1 MHTGANQYTRHT
13 YRTKTCFMLVWNI
26 PNFVNKGR
34 QVGSIGWVNKQST
47 YLRCLWLQLVSLYN
61 FSVSFK
67 QSVIGRHR
75 YAEIK
80 ISFFV
85 SFSAIAYRL
94 LYLYLFYFI
103 SPSLASAQYD
113 QIARLFIYS
122 LGIYNIQ
129 NVPKIIEYANAS
141 QKVCQLFDELFQNGH
156 SFLPLCHF
164 GEISPNL
171 VTLPLLGL
179 KRENCRRRRER
190 ETCLKMCFGKTF
202 KNIVFLSLFVARK
215 WK

>member
-1 MHTGANQYTRHT
+1 MVV
-13 YRTKTCFMLVWNI
+13 CSI
-26 PNFVNKGR
+26 PNFVNIGR

-80 ISFFV
+80 ISFV

-122 LGIYNIQ
+122 LAIYNIQ
-129 NVPKIIEYANAS
+129 NVPKITLNMPTRAKKYANYLMNSFKMDTVFYHCAILEKFRQIWSHSLCSAS
-141 QKVCQLFDELFQNGH
+141 NEKIAEEEEKEKL
-156 SFLPLCHF
+156 
-164 GEISPNL
+164 
-171 VTLPLLGL
+171 
-179 KRENCRRRRER
+179 
-190 ETCLKMCFGKTF
+190 
-202 KNIVFLSLFVARK
+202 A
-215 WK
+215 

>member
-13 YRTKTCFMLVWNI
+13 YSTKTCFMVVCSI
-26 PNFVNKGR
+26 PNFVNIGR

-103 SPSLASAQYD
+103 
-113 QIARLFIYS
+113 LFLLRS
-122 LGIYNIQ
+122 
-129 NVPKIIEYANAS
+129 
-141 QKVCQLFDELFQNGH
+141 
-156 SFLPLCHF
+156 
-164 GEISPNL
+164 
-171 VTLPLLGL
+171 PLLSMTRL
-179 KRENCRRRRER
+179 LDYFFTLWPFR
-190 ETCLKMCFGKTF
+190 TLKMCPK
-202 KNIVFLSLFVARK
+202 VH
-215 WK
+215 

>member
-1 MHTGANQYTRHT
+1 MVV
-13 YRTKTCFMLVWNI
+13 CSI
-26 PNFVNKGR
+26 PNFVNIGR

-129 NVPKIIEYANAS
+129 YVPKITLNMPTRAKKYANYLMNSFKMDTVFYHCAILEKFRQIWSHSLCSAS
-141 QKVCQLFDELFQNGH
+141 NEKIAEEEEKEKL
-156 SFLPLCHF
+156 
-164 GEISPNL
+164 
-171 VTLPLLGL
+171 
-179 KRENCRRRRER
+179 
-190 ETCLKMCFGKTF
+190 
-202 KNIVFLSLFVARK
+202 A
-215 WK
+215 

>member
-1 MHTGANQYTRHT
+1 
-13 YRTKTCFMLVWNI
+13 MLVWNI

-34 QVGSIGWVNKQST
+34 QVVSIGWVKKQST

-80 ISFFV
+80 ISFV

-103 SPSLASAQYD
+103 
-113 QIARLFIYS
+113 LFLLRS
-122 LGIYNIQ
+122 
-129 NVPKIIEYANAS
+129 
-141 QKVCQLFDELFQNGH
+141 
-156 SFLPLCHF
+156 
-164 GEISPNL
+164 
-171 VTLPLLGL
+171 PLLSMTRLLDYLFTLWPFTTFKMCPKLHWICQREPKSMPIIWWTLSKWTQFFTIVPFWRNFAKSGHTPSARPQTRKL
-179 KRENCRRRRER
+179 QKKKRKRNL
-190 ETCLKMCFGKTF
+190 LKMCFGKTF